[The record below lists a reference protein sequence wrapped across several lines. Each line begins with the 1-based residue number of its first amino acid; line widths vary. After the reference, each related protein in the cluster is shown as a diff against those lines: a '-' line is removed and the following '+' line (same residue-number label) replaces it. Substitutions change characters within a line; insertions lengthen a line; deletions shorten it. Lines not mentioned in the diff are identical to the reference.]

1 GAVEWRADY
10 SGGGAAAR
18 FLGWVGLGVGFLH
31 APLVLAVGVT
41 IALVGVSAYVVS
53 RQGVQ
58 DQRFWK
64 FHVPWAL
71 VHIAIIFICLSG
83 KQRYYLIIF
92 PLLLIALIRGFL
104 RMPAPWN
111 WIAAA
116 LPASFLYISIPLA
129 IENHRGEAPPIRLV
143 RYLEQL
149 YPPSR
154 RKNVAL
160 LFVNVRRLSEWYAP
174 EFKTFRDIP
183 SPRDLPE
190 VLESATAVYTDD
202 ANVPL
207 PAGWRRVPA

>member
-1 GAVEWRADY
+1 VFSR
-10 SGGGAAAR
+10 R
-18 FLGWVGLGVGFLH
+18 GL
-31 APLVLAVGVT
+31 
-41 IALVGVSAYVVS
+41 
-53 RQGVQ
+53 Q

-64 FHVPWAL
+64 FHAPWAL
-71 VHIAIIFICLSG
+71 VHIAIIFICLGG

-116 LPASFLYISIPLA
+116 LPALFLYISIPLA

-160 LFVNVRRLSEWYAP
+160 LFVNVRRHSEWYAP
-174 EFKTFRDIP
+174 EFKTFVI
-183 SPRDLPE
+183 SHPRATCRKSWKVRLP
-190 VLESATAVYTDD
+190 LIQMMQTCLCLPGGGACRLSHFG
-202 ANVPL
+202 VP
-207 PAGWRRVPA
+207 